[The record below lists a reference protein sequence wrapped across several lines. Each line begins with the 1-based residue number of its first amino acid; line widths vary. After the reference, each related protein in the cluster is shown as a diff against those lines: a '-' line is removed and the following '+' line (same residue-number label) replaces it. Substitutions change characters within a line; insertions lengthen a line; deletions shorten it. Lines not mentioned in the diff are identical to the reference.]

1 MENKPRKPRNYAA
14 TKLKAARLKSGL
26 SQAQLSE
33 KTGINM
39 GTLRHYEQGSKQFDN
54 ARFDT
59 IFKTCVVL
67 DCQVE
72 DLIEN
77 EDFLKIFQ
85 KYNEK
90 KHS

>member
-1 MENKPRKPRNYAA
+1 MENKQRKPRDYAK
-14 TKLKAARLKSGL
+14 TKLKAERLKAGL

-59 IFKTCVVL
+59 IFKTCIVL
-67 DCQVE
+67 NCKIE

-77 EDFLKIFQ
+77 EEYLKLFHE
-85 KYNEK
+85 YNEK
-90 KHS
+90 HS